1 MKLYIVFCEL
11 MSRLHTYYYSK
22 FHRYSIGAGSVV
34 FYKALIIGDS
44 KSVSIGSN
52 CLIGRTSINYHGGM
66 PYHTRILCDGV
77 NSCVVIG
84 NNCRINGAYI
94 HAKQFITIGNNCVI
108 ASGVSIMDS
117 NGHIVNS
124 LDRTKGH
131 DNPKGITIGNNVWI
145 GMNAII
151 LKGSSI
157 GDNSIIGAGCVVSGT
172 VPPNSIVRPAA
183 DVISHLSI

>member
-1 MKLYIVFCEL
+1 M
-11 MSRLHTYYYSK
+11 
-22 FHRYSIGAGSVV
+22 
-34 FYKALIIGDS
+34 
-44 KSVSIGSN
+44 
-52 CLIGRTSINYHGGM
+52 
-66 PYHTRILCDGV
+66 
-77 NSCVVIG
+77 VIG

-94 HAKQFITIGNNCVI
+94 NAKQFITIGNNCVI

-124 LDRTKGH
+124 LDRTKEH